1 MELFKNWK
9 IGQKLIFCF
18 VLVAFLIGIVGY
30 VGIANMKKI
39 NNNVKSM
46 YEVDL
51 QGVSGI
57 NTIKSNLLNIRSN
70 ILLIIDENHRADI
83 EKLHTEINDLVKQN
97 DKVIESYDKTITT
110 SENRKYFDEF
120 LVLLKEYRIE
130 RDKLIQLA
138 KDNKYDEARQ
148 LQPSVSKI
156 REDMQSILDKLV
168 GLNES
173 ISYNSYT
180 TSAALYNSSL
190 RIIIGIIASGVVLA
204 ILLGALISIMLSNQ
218 IKRVLSF
225 ADALKNGDLS
235 QSIVVDTKDEIGK
248 LGEALNDAKDTMRTL
263 ISEILSG
270 SENIS
275 ATSEELSATIEEISS
290 KMEIINSST
299 KEISIGAEELSA
311 TSEEVNASVEEIST
325 TTEELYRKA
334 EASSNSSVEIG
345 NRALEVKNTGAM
357 AIERSKNILREKQ
370 ASIISAIENG
380 KVVEQITTMA
390 DAIGTISQQTNL
402 LALNAAIEA
411 ARAGEQGRGFAVVAD
426 EVRKLSE
433 ESASTVSNIQDVIIQ
448 VKTAFSNLSENA
460 QGLLSFIEENVN
472 PDYKLLIDT
481 AEQYEKDAQL
491 INDMAQDITYATN
504 MMKEALNQVS
514 AAVENVT
521 ATTQQSASGSTEILG
536 SVEET
541 TLAIE
546 EVAKSA
552 QNQAELAEKL
562 SMLIQ
567 RFKV

>member
-46 YEVDL
+46 YEIDL

-521 ATTQQSASGSTEILG
+521 ATTQESASGSTEILG

>member
-190 RIIIGIIASGVVLA
+190 RIIIGIIVSGVVLA

-521 ATTQQSASGSTEILG
+521 ATTQESASGSTEILG